1 MKKFLSLVL
10 SFALLLSLCAC
21 GSESVA
27 PAGTDAAGN
36 AAPNADTA
44 ANTTFDAVQVGFGA
58 GDITPSWPIGL
69 QGYGNEATRIST
81 GFQTYIY
88 ILCVAIT
95 DTKGETALIMSIDA
109 GGGGFEKNIRP
120 AIESKFGIPQD
131 HMILSALH
139 QHSTPYGGEQYIQLL
154 ISAAEKAVKQALDD
168 RAPATLYLNT
178 VETEALSFVRHYI
191 ANDPAGSIVTDNYN
205 DAIGSAYGYKR
216 HESESDKEMRLIKF
230 VREGDKKPIIMVNF
244 QAHPHMGAG
253 SSNTNIHADWPG
265 IMRETVAKELNAHC
279 IYFSGAGG
287 NMNSTSRI
295 AEENVSKDWKH
306 HGERAANYVIKAES
320 SYTEAK
326 LGDLKFKTVTNAY
339 ATDHSMDHLLEEA
352 TYIHNLRSQ
361 DFDKAVQEVKKYPNL
376 HSIYH
381 ASSIVTKASRGE
393 TYDLTIGAIS
403 IGDVAFTY
411 HPYEMFDTNGMELR
425 AGTVGNANY
434 EDDEKLEN
442 PFAMTFICTLGNGH
456 LGYVPSQLG
465 YTNGGYSTDIAYLA
479 PGSGER
485 LVGDYLAILNEL
497 HGN

>member
-1 MKKFLSLVL
+1 MKKILSLVL
-10 SFALLLSLCAC
+10 SLALLLSLCAC
-21 GSESVA
+21 GGNTAPDGATGTDGAGA
-27 PAGTDAAGN
+27 PATTDAAS
-36 AAPNADTA
+36 TA
-44 ANTTFDAVQVGFGA
+44 VMVGFGA
-58 GDITPSWPIGL
+58 GDITPDWPIGL

-81 GFQTYIY
+81 GFNTYIY
-88 ILCVAIT
+88 IHCVAIT

-120 AIESKFGIPQD
+120 LIESEFGIPQD
-131 HMILSALH
+131 HQILSAIH
-139 QHSTPYGGEQYIQLL
+139 QHSTPYGGEKYVALL
-154 ISAAEKAVKQALDD
+154 QSAAKDAVQQALDD
-168 RAPATLYLNT
+168 RAPATMYINK
-178 VETEALSFVRHYI
+178 VETEALSFVRNYI
-191 ANDPAGSIVTDNYN
+191 ANDPAGTIVGDNYN
-205 DAIGSAYGYKR
+205 DAVGAAYGYKC

-265 IMRETVAKELNAHC
+265 IMREAVAKELDAHC
-279 IYFSGAGG
+279 MYLSGAGG

-295 AEENVSKDWKH
+295 AEENVSSDWKH
-306 HGERAANYVIKAES
+306 HGQRAADYVIHAED
-320 SYTEAK
+320 SYTQVT
-326 LGDLKFKTVTNAY
+326 LGDIKVKAVTNAY

-352 TYIHNLRSQ
+352 TYIHNLRSA
-361 DFDKAVQEVKKYPNL
+361 DFEKAKEEVKNYPDL

-381 ASSIVTKASRGE
+381 ASSIVTKAGRGP

-403 IGDVAFTY
+403 VGDVAFTF

-425 AGTVGNANY
+425 GGTVGNANY
-434 EDDEKLEN
+434 EADEQLEN
-442 PFAMTFICTLGNGH
+442 PYEMTFVCTLGNGH

-497 HGN
+497 HG

>member
-1 MKKFLSLVL
+1 MKKILSLML
-10 SFALLLSLCAC
+10 ACIMLLSLCAC
-21 GSESVA
+21 GSTA
-27 PAGTDAAGN
+27 PAGDGAAP
-36 AAPNADTA
+36 APNAGSTTA
-44 ANTTFDAVQVGFGA
+44 PAGSEGAFQVGFGS
-58 GDITPSWPIGL
+58 GDITPDWPIGL

-81 GFQTYIY
+81 GFSTYIY
-88 ILCVAIT
+88 IHCVAIT

-109 GGGGFEKNIRP
+109 GGGGFEKNVRP
-120 AIESKFGIPQD
+120 AIEQEFGIPQD
-131 HMILSALH
+131 HIIFSALH
-139 QHSTPYGGEQYIQLL
+139 QHSTPYGGEKYVELL
-154 ISAAEKAVKQALDD
+154 ISAGKKAVKQALED
-168 RAPATLYLNT
+168 RAPATMLINT

-191 ANDPAGSIVTDNYN
+191 ANDPDGSIVTDNYN
-205 DAIGSAYGYKR
+205 DAIGAAYGYKC
-216 HESESDKEMRLIKF
+216 HESEGDKEMRLVKF
-230 VREGDKKPIIMVNF
+230 DRGANKKPIIMVNF

-265 IMRETVAKELNAHC
+265 IMRETVASELNAHC

-306 HGERAANYVIKAES
+306 HGQRAAEYVINAEG
-320 SYTEAK
+320 SYKEVNT
-326 LGDLKFKTVTNAY
+326 GDIKVKVVTNAY
-339 ATDHSMDHLLEEA
+339 ATDHSMDYLLQEA

-361 DFDKAVQEVKKYPNL
+361 DFNLAVSEVKNYPNL

-381 ASSIVTKASRGE
+381 ASSIVTKAGRGD
-393 TYDLTIGAIS
+393 TYDLTIGAIA
-403 IGDVAFTY
+403 IGDVVFTF

-434 EDDEKLEN
+434 ESDEQLEN
-442 PFAMTFICTLGNGH
+442 PYAMTFICTLGNGH

-497 HGN
+497 HGE